1 LPRTESQ
8 PALTKVA
15 YKSHTH
21 PSADGLHLNLLQKIY
36 NKIRLP
42 NRFPD
47 SHLPTFM
54 QETLHSARCPSF
66 LDHLENPSALYSFA
80 DRHQLTD
87 LAKKSNRPEHTWF
100 KKGIISQ
107 SSRIDMILTSVPIS
121 TLRINNLHTIFDH
134 TFLIATL
141 SPSRLTHV
149 PPMKDFIIGSDE
161 FLVRE
166 IEQIEQQVSLT
177 SRPKHPLPNGNEQ
190 ELHED
195 NQRNMP
201 ISKNRD
207 FFNTTTGQTPLHSFS
222 ALIKSF
228 PPCMMKSQKVQGIP
242 GLTVQHASPARV
254 NRPPAVYW

>member
-1 LPRTESQ
+1 MPIVPRPSW
-8 PALTKVA
+8 
-15 YKSHTH
+15 KSLCPLLLCWPT
-21 PSADGLHLNLLQKIY
+21 PTPTTSPNLDW
-36 NKIRLP
+36 P
-42 NRFPD
+42 
-47 SHLPTFM
+47 
-54 QETLHSARCPSF
+54 
-66 LDHLENPSALYSFA
+66 
-80 DRHQLTD
+80 
-87 LAKKSNRPEHTWF
+87 
-100 KKGIISQ
+100 G
-107 SSRIDMILTSVPIS
+107 
-121 TLRINNLHTIFDH
+121 
-134 TFLIATL
+134 
-141 SPSRLTHV
+141 HV

-177 SRPKHPLPNGNEQ
+177 SCPKHPLPNGTEQ

>member
-1 LPRTESQ
+1 
-8 PALTKVA
+8 
-15 YKSHTH
+15 
-21 PSADGLHLNLLQKIY
+21 
-36 NKIRLP
+36 
-42 NRFPD
+42 
-47 SHLPTFM
+47 
-54 QETLHSARCPSF
+54 
-66 LDHLENPSALYSFA
+66 
-80 DRHQLTD
+80 
-87 LAKKSNRPEHTWF
+87 
-100 KKGIISQ
+100 
-107 SSRIDMILTSVPIS
+107 MILTSIPIS
-121 TLRINNLHTIFDH
+121 TLSINNLHTIFDH

-161 FLVRE
+161 FLVRA
-166 IEQIEQQVSLT
+166 IEQIEQHVSLT

-195 NQRNMP
+195 NQRHMP
-201 ISKNRD
+201 VDKNRD